1 MSWVASRTGC
11 VAECCAV
18 PRSVYAFSFSTCAAR
33 VEAGAAWSPGAGMGV
48 GRQNGH
54 SACQNRCASDTM
66 RDERYASRCEWRRVS
81 ARRCGGT
88 VYATVSKTVAL
99 HGLVGSNPT
108 TGTTAFIRL
117 RAIPRLFLTLTELPL
132 RQHISQPMPQT
143 SLIACAYHYHSSAA
157 YAWAKYSPTTL

>member
-1 MSWVASRTGC
+1 MLRRSSLSIRFLILRLRGQNGSG
-11 VAECCAV
+11 
-18 PRSVYAFSFSTCAAR
+18 RSVVAR
-33 VEAGAAWSPGAGMGV
+33 
-48 GRQNGH
+48 RK
-54 SACQNRCASDTM
+54 
-66 RDERYASRCEWRRVS
+66 DERERAERSHRLPERVRVGYNARRTVRIARCEWRRVS

-117 RAIPRLFLTLTELPL
+117 RASPRLFLILTELPL
-132 RQHISQPMPQT
+132 RQHISRPMPQT

-157 YAWAKYSPTTL
+157 YAWGKYSPTTLYAGCG